1 MQLINTKNSLKAINL
16 KVMMKKRIF
25 KLYTI
30 IYSKKTI
37 QVKFYRLFYFREV
50 DKRNQDTICKII
62 IEVYD
67 II

>member
-1 MQLINTKNSLKAINL
+1 MIQLINTKKQFKSYD
-16 KVMMKKRIF
+16 KKRIF

-37 QVKFYRLFYFREV
+37 QVKFYRLFYFRKV
-50 DKRNQDTICKII
+50 DKINQDTICKII